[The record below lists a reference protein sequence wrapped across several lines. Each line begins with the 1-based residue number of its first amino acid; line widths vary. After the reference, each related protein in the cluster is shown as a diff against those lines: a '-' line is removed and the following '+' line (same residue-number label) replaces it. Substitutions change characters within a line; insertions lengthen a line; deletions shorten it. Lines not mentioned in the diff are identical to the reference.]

1 MKGVEGGSVE
11 RSVKVV
17 GVLRKEGKSG
27 VAARSSCSGS
37 AGGADGVSGRIG
49 SSDPGSSDS
58 NSVASAF
65 SASSSVTSLPA
76 SSADG
81 IPPTG
86 PGTGFRPSL
95 NALAMSDAFH
105 FEYLIF
111 SET

>member
-17 GVLRKEGKSG
+17 GVLRKDGKSG
-27 VAARSSCSGS
+27 VAAGSSCSGS
-37 AGGADGVSGRIG
+37 GGGADGVRGRIG
-49 SSDPGSSDS
+49 SSGSGSSDN
-58 NSVASAF
+58 NSADNAF

-76 SSADG
+76 SSSAG

-86 PGTGFRPSL
+86 PGTGFLPSL

-105 FEYLIF
+105 FEYLIL
-111 SET
+111 SDT